1 MSAIGG
7 TRCAR
12 RIKNYTIIVNLN
24 EYIIVH
30 ACNYIGTLQLSL
42 PGFDHIPSNGAVLI
56 SDVGTIEDGRAL
68 ICRHNAT
75 DTRPAGVLDE
85 WYYMYGTE
93 QEQRVE
99 DHDSDLGWRRN
110 RDEDNGIY
118 VVRLGSIVSMAAV
131 GTSQEGVY
139 SCVVPTTD
147 TDFDHVEVGLYYSS
161 KEIRRYMYNYS
172 RLIKTIIVTI
182 FTPSL
187 LI

>member
-1 MSAIGG
+1 MHHSY
-7 TRCAR
+7 
-12 RIKNYTIIVNLN
+12 NYLYN
-24 EYIIVH
+24 
-30 ACNYIGTLQLSL
+30 IGTLRLSL

-68 ICRHNAT
+68 ICSHNAT
-75 DTRPAGVLDE
+75 DTRPEGVLDE

-110 RDEDNGIY
+110 RDENNGIY

-131 GTSQEGVY
+131 GTSQEGMY

-172 RLIKTIIVTI
+172 RLIYKTIIVTI
-182 FTPSL
+182 
-187 LI
+187 IQN